1 MNFLLSILALVIGFL
16 VAVFATRRLIPLLK
30 RIKLGQEIREEGPQS
45 HLQKQGTP
53 TMGGVVFLPAVAFA
67 TFIGN
72 GINRYSVFLVLCATL
87 FGLIGFLDDGLK
99 LLHHRSLGLR
109 AWQKIA
115 GQLIV
120 VVIVLAVGIGMVDLL
135 PHFWVPG
142 FQLTLNNAA
151 FYVAV
156 MFIVLIGTTNAANLT
171 DGLDGLLSGT
181 SVIIAIGFFVIS
193 TWFLLPAGMVFSA
206 ALVGTLLGFFYFN
219 RHPAA
224 IFMGDTGS
232 FFVGGAMAGLAMLT
246 KTELLLPLLCLIY
259 VLEALSVMIQVAV
272 FKKTGKRVF
281 RMSPLH
287 HHFELG
293 GLKEEQVLYLFAI
306 ITGISVLLA
315 LLVVHGAD
323 PALLQQLRR

>member
-1 MNFLLSILALVIGFL
+1 MNFFLSILALVLGFFL
-16 VAVFATRRLIPLLK
+16 TVLATRKLIPLLHRLK
-30 RIKLGQEIREEGPQS
+30 FGQEIREEGPQS
-45 HLQKQGTP
+45 HLQKKGTP
-53 TMGGVVFLPAVAFA
+53 TMGGVVFAPVMALAVFL
-67 TFIGN
+67 TN

-99 LLHHRSLGLR
+99 LFNRRSLGLR

-115 GQLIV
+115 LQMV
-120 VVIVLAVGIGMVDLL
+120 VVAVVLALGLGLVGLVPG
-135 PHFWVPG
+135 FWIPG
-142 FQLTLNNAA
+142 FQLALNQPV

-156 MFIVLIGTTNAANLT
+156 MVIVLVGTTNAANLT

-181 SVIIAIGFFVIS
+181 SMVIAIGFFIIS
-193 TWFLLPAGMVFSA
+193 VWYMLPAGMAFSV
-206 ALVGTLLGFFYFN
+206 ALLGVLIGFFYFN
-219 RHPAA
+219 RHPAS

-232 FFVGGAMAGLAMLT
+232 FFIGGAMAGLAMLT
-246 KTELLLPLLCLIY
+246 KTELLLPLICLIY
-259 VLEALSVMIQVAV
+259 VLEALSVIIQVVV
-272 FKKTGKRVF
+272 FKRTGKRVF

-293 GLKEEQVLYLFAI
+293 GLKEEQVLYLFMI

-323 PALLQQLRR
+323 PALLQQLRG